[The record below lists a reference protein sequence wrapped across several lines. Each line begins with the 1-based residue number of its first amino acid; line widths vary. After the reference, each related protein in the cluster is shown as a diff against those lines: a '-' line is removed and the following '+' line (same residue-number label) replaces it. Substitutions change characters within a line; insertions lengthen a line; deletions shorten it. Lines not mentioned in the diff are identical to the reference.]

1 MMPTSATWKS
11 SKKCFRKRRY
21 ITTRTAD
28 VLIIGHLL
36 FERIYIIIA
45 ILHYFSRLFVAKLV
59 KNIESA
65 KFKWSRAS

>member
-1 MMPTSATWKS
+1 MKFIKKS
-11 SKKCFRKRRY
+11 PLKRGY
-21 ITTRTAD
+21 STTRTAD

-65 KFKWSRAS
+65 KFKGSRDS